1 MAIQTPPSEVLTLFD
16 AAKEFKVSE
25 KTLWAEAKAGRVPH
39 FKVGKQYRFLRSLLL
54 EWARSSNSPSKAS

>member
-39 FKVGKQYRFLRSLLL
+39 FKVGKQYRFLKSELLD
-54 EWARSSNSPSKAS
+54 WARSSKSQSQAK

>member
-16 AAKEFKVSE
+16 AAKLLRVSE
-25 KTLWAEAKAGRVPH
+25 KTLWAQARAGAIPH
-39 FKVGKQYRFLRSLLL
+39 FRVGKQYRFHKQELL